1 MRRVLRWA
9 RLVRTTTQSPI
20 ASIIPSLS
28 CLRVDCA
35 SSPASSYSFINC
47 VLASPL
53 SYKPLLYAQSR
64 MSSKISILLFNSGS
78 LCIANGEASESALLY
93 I

>member
-9 RLVRTTTQSPI
+9 RLVRTTIQSPI

-35 SSPASSYSFINC
+35 SSPASSYNLINC
-47 VLASPL
+47 VLGSPL

-64 MSSKISILLFNSGS
+64 MLSKTSILGDNSTS
-78 LCIANGEASESALLY
+78 L
-93 I
+93 